1 MRARQRHVNARHA
14 GAVLV
19 LDARYINQGDN
30 TAVSTWSD
38 RSGSGYDFSQGTGAN
53 QPFLQT
59 GEVGGSSIVRFD
71 GSNDKLIRSDT
82 GFPTGDFTLVMLCK
96 QNNNMVNAEFRTA
109 FGYGQ
114 AVLNSG
120 IWLGYGEDGN
130 YGTEALGVSQY
141 GNAIGISSSTQVHLV
156 GSFTRNSTTYAV
168 WKNGASKTTKTM
180 TTSTA
185 VYGTNGAAVGA
196 NGLGAANAGFPSYL
210 NGDIG
215 TIIYAG
221 SEWSDSLRR
230 KFESSVGYSW
240 KIACS

>member
-19 LDARYINQGDN
+19 LDARYIAQADN

-38 RSGSGYDFSQGTGAN
+38 RSASGYDFSQATGAN
-53 QPFLQT
+53 QPTLQT

-71 GSNDKLIRSDT
+71 GSNDKLTRSDT
-82 GFPTGDFTLVMLCK
+82 GFPTGNYTLIALTK
-96 QNNNMVNAEFRTA
+96 QNNTIANLEYRVF

-114 AVLNSG
+114 ASIGSG
-120 IWLGYGEDGN
+120 MWFMFGEDAN
-130 YGTEALGVSQY
+130 FPSEAWGISQY
-141 GNAIGISSSTQVHLV
+141 GDGVGIASSTQAHIIA
-156 GSFTRNSTTYAV
+156 SSTRSSTTYAI

-180 TTSTA
+180 TTNTA

-196 NGLGAANAGFPSYL
+196 NGLGATNAGYPAYL

-230 KFESSVGYSW
+230 KFEASVAYSW

>member
-1 MRARQRHVNARHA
+1 
-14 GAVLV
+14 VLV
-19 LDARYINQGDN
+19 LDARYIDQADN
-30 TAVSTWSD
+30 TAVSTWAD
-38 RSGSGYDFSQGTGAN
+38 RSASGYDFSQATGAN
-53 QPFLQT
+53 QPTLQT

-82 GFPTGDFTLVMLCK
+82 GFPTGNVTLIMLCK
-96 QNNNMVNAEFRTA
+96 QNNTMANNEFRTA

-114 AVLNSG
+114 AVLTG
-120 IWLGYGEDGN
+120 GMWFGYGEDIN

-141 GNAIGISSSTQVHLV
+141 GNALGISSSTQVHLV

-168 WKNGASKTTKTM
+168 WKNGGSKATKTM
-180 TTSTA
+180 TTATA
-185 VYGTNGAAVGA
+185 TYGANGAAVGA
-196 NGLGAANAGFPSYL
+196 NGLGATNAGYPAYL

-230 KFESSVGYSW
+230 KFESAEAYSW